1 MRSKGKSCMRK
12 EKGKCGNNGEGEN
25 DEREKRVELKR
36 REKREWGVDKGRV
49 GGNKH
54 GGNGG

>member
-1 MRSKGKSCMRK
+1 MRK

-25 DEREKRVELKR
+25 DEKEKSRTK
-36 REKREWGVDKGRV
+36 EKGKKGNGEWMRGGKV
-49 GGNKH
+49 GNKH